1 MTICSCIFWTGLNLL
16 HWDLLCFAP
25 SWARMLCK
33 LFGVL
38 FWVSSSG
45 RLGEGLTPQWILSIL
60 RLLNYCFGAS
70 SVWTDC
76 NAEHLRCYHQ
86 SQCHEVQIHHDD
98 LLHRL
103 KDNVCH
109 RHGMLVH
116 HCQTDFWT
124 VWVTFSLAKATGF
137 ESPES
142 VVMNSLSYCVK
153 VTGFS
158 FSNMMLLT
166 TTWTS
171 FANVG
176 VAWSCSQKCPW
187 ERVAFVFGWW

>member
-86 SQCHEVQIHHDD
+86 GQCHEVQIHHDD

-103 KDNVCH
+103 KENVCH

-142 VVMNSLSYCVK
+142 VVMNSLSYFPLSQSHRIWIPRKWLSSVYPI
-153 VTGFS
+153 S
-158 FSNMMLLT
+158 FDQ
-166 TTWTS
+166 TWSWYIVAT
-171 FANVG
+171 NVIG
-176 VAWSCSQKCPW
+176 
-187 ERVAFVFGWW
+187 RV

>member
-1 MTICSCIFWTGLNLL
+1 MIIFKVSHRGFKYDYLLLYFLNWSESFALGL
-16 HWDLLCFAP
+16 A
-25 SWARMLCK
+25 MLCTIMSQN
-33 LFGVL
+33 V
-38 FWVSSSG
+38 V

-103 KDNVCH
+103 KDNV
-109 RHGMLVH
+109 V
-116 HCQTDFWT
+116 TDMVCWCITARLTFEQSELLSVWPKPQDLNPRKVLSWT
-124 VWVTFSLAKATGF
+124 AWVTSHSAKATGS

-142 VVMNSLSYCVK
+142 DCPVSTQY
-153 VTGFS
+153 
-158 FSNMMLLT
+158 LLT
-166 TTWTS
+166 KLDPGTL
-171 FANVG
+171 
-176 VAWSCSQKCPW
+176 
-187 ERVAFVFGWW
+187 